1 MNHLKGNRK
10 LGRTTSHRLAM
21 LRNMTT
27 SLFIHEKIETTL
39 PKAKELRKVAEKV
52 ITLSKKES
60 VHARRLEGKW
70 LRDKKTLK
78 KVFDEIAPRYSSRN
92 GGYTR
97 IVRTRKRPGDNADM
111 AIIEL
116 VE

>member
-1 MNHLKGNRK
+1 MNHVKRTRK

-21 LRNMTT
+21 LKNMTS

-60 VHARRLEGKW
+60 VHARRIAGKW
-70 LRDKKTLK
+70 LRDKNALK
-78 KVFDEIAPRYSSRN
+78 KVFNEIAPRYTSRN

-97 IVRTRKRPGDNADM
+97 IIRTRKRPGDGADM